1 LLKASM
7 VGGAGGAQ
15 MEDRRRRDLNVT
27 HGAMIGSWLDGQF
40 DDAATACRLLARYF
54 DELAERPQTSGV
66 VVQVFP
72 RNGLGAG
79 RAMSPMTPAP
89 VTRGLEERA

>member
-1 LLKASM
+1 
-7 VGGAGGAQ
+7 
-15 MEDRRRRDLNVT
+15 MEDRRRRELNERAEVA

-66 VVQVFP
+66 VVQLFP

-79 RAMSPMTPAP
+79 RAMGSLKPAP
-89 VTRGLEERA
+89 VIADTDLERRHTR